1 MCRLSFR
8 HLIFPSASL
17 LLAYWAYPAFGE
29 DPAGQSTWKIVASP
43 ESSESAGTSYDS
55 PSVWDEPLRRDPFP
69 SARPTAVV
77 PAAPIVQS
85 PPSQPAPSAKVQSA
99 PQRPR
104 PLIPSRQI
112 DAANRGEFLNTSYS
126 AEQVRA
132 AIGYNSNAAASQSVA
147 QLPRRTSSV
156 PAAQPS
162 RRGAKPFQNVA
173 QDPTIT
179 PWLNLYRPEELTELP
194 NYFAYVRPQMQQL
207 ETNRRAQTDILYLQR
222 EVQNVSTA
230 PVGQK
235 YGATALPPTGHSAR
249 FMDTAQYYGRWER

>member
-8 HLIFPSASL
+8 HPIFPWVSL
-17 LLAYWAYPAFGE
+17 LLACWACPAFGE
-29 DPAGQSTWKIVASP
+29 DPASQSTWKIVS
-43 ESSESAGTSYDS
+43 SSESNEGLATPRDS
-55 PSVWDEPLRRDPFP
+55 SSVWDESFSPAP
-69 SARPTAVV
+69 STTERPAAVLPPTPTA
-77 PAAPIVQS
+77 QS
-85 PPSQPAPSAKVQSA
+85 PLNQPAPSATVHSA

-132 AIGYNSNAAASQSVA
+132 AIGYNSNAAASQAAA
-147 QLPRRTSSV
+147 QMPRRVSSV
-156 PAAQPS
+156 PAPQPA
-162 RRGAKPFQNVA
+162 RRGGKPFQNVA

-179 PWLNLYRPEELTELP
+179 PWLNLYRPEDLSELP
-194 NYFAYVRPQMQQL
+194 NYFAFVRPQIEQL
-207 ETNRRAQTDILYLQR
+207 DTNRRAQTDILHLQR

-230 PVGQK
+230 AVGPQ

-249 FMDTAQYYGRWER
+249 FMDTAQYYGRWDR